1 MKINR
6 KTHLELRLQNL
17 LFTLLFL
24 AVVGLVGWL
33 STRYTAQFDW
43 TASHRHTLSEGS
55 RKVLDLLPGP
65 VTVTAYARENPQ
77 LRERIADQVGRYRR
91 FKPDLNLDF
100 VNPDT
105 QPDKVRA
112 LGISVDGELIVEYQG
127 RTEKIQEPAE
137 TSLTNALQRLATP
150 EERHV
155 VFLEGHGERSP
166 QGEANHDL
174 GQFGDELRRKGL
186 VVSLLNLAV
195 TPDIPDNTDVLVLAG
210 PRVDLLPGELKQLD
224 AYVKKGG
231 NLLWLV
237 DPGEQH
243 GLQALAAQLGVSF
256 LPGVVVDA
264 STQVLGIDDPT
275 FALVAEY
282 PPNPITQGFEEMT
295 VFPVAT
301 ALEAKEDG
309 EFEKEA
315 FLSTLPRS
323 WTETGEVKGKVL
335 FEPAKGERSGPLDI
349 GYTLTRQVQPPA
361 PPKPETPAQPE
372 PPAKVEA
379 PAPSTGKKPGPEKP
393 AKSTPKTQAKPEAQP
408 EAEKTAETPKEP
420 PAPPINQRI
429 VVVGDGDFLS
439 NAYLGNGGNLDL
451 GLNILQ
457 WLGRSDSLINIPA
470 KVAPDS
476 KLDLA
481 PLASGAIAVGFLFI
495 LPLILI
501 GTGATI
507 WFKRRR
513 R

>member
-65 VTVTAYARENPQ
+65 VTITAYARETPQ

-91 FKPDLNLDF
+91 FKPDLTLDF

-105 QPDKVRA
+105 QPDKVRE
-112 LGISVDGELIVEYQG
+112 LGISMDGELIVEYQG

-186 VVSLLNLAV
+186 VVSLLNLAI

-210 PRVDLLPGELKQLD
+210 PRVDLLPGELKQLE
-224 AYVKKGG
+224 AYVQKGG

-243 GLQALAAQLGVSF
+243 GLQGLAAQLGLSF

-282 PPNPITQGFEEMT
+282 PPSPITQGFEEMT
-295 VFPVAT
+295 VFPIAT
-301 ALEAKEDG
+301 ALVAKEDG

-323 WTETGEVKGKVL
+323 WTESGEVKGKVV

-361 PPKPETPAQPE
+361 PPKPESPAQSE
-372 PPAKVEA
+372 PPAKAEA
-379 PAPSTGKKPGPEKP
+379 PTPATSKKPVKPETAPKP
-393 AKSTPKTQAKPEAQP
+393 AAKPEAAQP
-408 EAEKTAETPKEP
+408 REAAKPAEAPKAP

-451 GLNILQ
+451 GLNLVQ
-457 WLGRSDSLINIPA
+457 WLGRSDNLINIPA

>member
-24 AVVGLVGWL
+24 AVVGLLGWL
-33 STRYTAQFDW
+33 STRYSAQFDW

-55 RKVLDLLPGP
+55 RKVLDLLQGP
-65 VTVTAYARENPQ
+65 VTITAYARENPQ
-77 LRERIADQVGRYRR
+77 TRERIGDRVGRYSR
-91 FKPDLNLDF
+91 FKKDIKLVF

-105 QPDKVRA
+105 QPDKVRE
-112 LGISVDGELIVEYQG
+112 LGITTDGELVVEYQG
-127 RTEKIQEPAE
+127 RTDKLQEPGE
-137 TSLTNALQRLATP
+137 TALTNALQRLATAQ
-150 EERHV
+150 ERHV

-166 QGEANHDL
+166 KGEANHDL
-174 GQFGDELRRKGL
+174 NQFGDELNRKGI

-210 PRVDLLPGELKQLD
+210 PRADLLPGELKQIE

-231 NLLWLV
+231 NLLWLA
-237 DPGEQH
+237 DPGDLH
-243 GLQALAAQLGVSF
+243 GLGALAGQLGISF
-256 LPGVVVDA
+256 LPGTVVDA

-282 PPNPITQGFEEMT
+282 PPHPITLGFQEMT
-295 VFPVAT
+295 VFPA
-301 ALEAKEDG
+301 AAAIEKKEGG

-323 WTETGEVKGKVL
+323 WTETGAIEGKVQ
-335 FEPAKGERSGPLDI
+335 FETAKGERSGPLDI
-349 GYTLTRQVQPPA
+349 GYALTRQVQPPPEPA
-361 PPKPETPAQPE
+361 QQAEPAKETP
-372 PPAKVEA
+372 
-379 PAPSTGKKPGPEKP
+379 PAPGQAPKTEAGKKPEG
-393 AKSTPKTQAKPEAQP
+393 
-408 EAEKTAETPKEP
+408 EKTVESAVAKNTKPST
-420 PAPPINQRI
+420 QRI

-439 NAYLGNGGNLDL
+439 NSYLGNGGNLDL
-451 GLNILQ
+451 GLNIVQ
-457 WLGRSDSLINIPA
+457 WLGRSDNLINIPA

-476 KLDLA
+476 KLDLS

-495 LPLILI
+495 LPLALI
-501 GTGATI
+501 GAGATI